1 MKRRE
6 FIGLLGGAAATWPL
20 AARAQQ
26 VDRGRRVGVLMGLA
40 ESDPSSQRYVSTLA
54 SGLRDFGWIEGRN
67 LRIDYRWNATR
78 GLDQAR
84 VGAKE
89 LVALQADA
97 IVAHTTTSL
106 LALRQE
112 TSTVPIVF
120 ILVSEPVA
128 NGFVESLA
136 HPGGHITGFS
146 NVEATIGGK
155 WVETIKEIAP
165 HVTRVAIIFN
175 PEVTPTAVAFAH
187 FAEAAARQLAVEPV
201 IAPVHG
207 SAEIEAIMTKLGSEP
222 GGALILAPDASIFA
236 QRKMIIELADRYR
249 LPSIYFASGFAAD
262 GGLLSYGPDVFDQFQ
277 KVSAYVDQILKG
289 KNAGDLPVQQPTKFE
304 LVINLK
310 TAKTLGLDVPASLLA
325 RADVVIE

>member
-1 MKRRE
+1 MRRRQVIAL
-6 FIGLLGGAAATWPL
+6 FGGAAAATWPF
-20 AARAQQ
+20 ATRAQQ
-26 VDRGRRVGVLMGLA
+26 GDHGRRVGVLMGLS

-84 VGAKE
+84 AAAKE
-89 LVALQADA
+89 LVALQAEV

-146 NVEATIGGK
+146 NVEATIAGK

-175 PEVTPTAVAFAH
+175 PEVTPTAVAFAL
-187 FAEAAARQLAVEPV
+187 R
-201 IAPVHG
+201 G
-207 SAEIEAIMTKLGSEP
+207 SGGPSAC
-222 GGALILAPDASIFA
+222 GGAGHSSCPRI
-236 QRKMIIELADRYR
+236 
-249 LPSIYFASGFAAD
+249 
-262 GGLLSYGPDVFDQFQ
+262 GGNRSRHDEAW
-277 KVSAYVDQILKG
+277 K
-289 KNAGDLPVQQPTKFE
+289 
-304 LVINLK
+304 
-310 TAKTLGLDVPASLLA
+310 
-325 RADVVIE
+325 